1 MKAEKH
7 FSVALFLAA
16 GSLLLAQQADWDALD
31 SQVEQLYLK
40 GDMAGAVRV
49 AKLAV
54 DAASTPK
61 QSGRSLDRLG
71 FLYYNSGN
79 LKDGEA
85 FLRKGLELRREK
97 LGAGSADYAE
107 SANDLALFCRD
118 TRRFPEAQALA
129 EEAVAV
135 RSQVLGA
142 NDPSVAETLET
153 LGTIYSGQGEYREIG
168 RNIRKSPNHLR
179 IPHRCEKSRAAR
191 VRNAARESC
200 RQLPSPRQI
209 SPG

>member
-1 MKAEKH
+1 MK
-7 FSVALFLAA
+7 VASLALLLAA
-16 GSLLLAQQADWDALD
+16 GPMFLQGQKADWEALD
-31 SQVEQLYLK
+31 QQTEQLYLK

-85 FLRKGLELRREK
+85 LLRQGLALRREK
-97 LGAGSADYAE
+97 LGVDTADYAE

-135 RSQVLGA
+135 RSRVLGA

-153 LGTIYSGQGEYREIG
+153 LGTIYSGEGEYG
-168 RNIRKSPNHLR
+168 KSAGTF
-179 IPHRCEKSRAAR
+179 EKARAIY
-191 VRNAARESC
+191 ESHIDAKN
-200 RQLPSPRQI
+200 P
-209 SPG
+209 

>member
-1 MKAEKH
+1 MK
-7 FSVALFLAA
+7 SCSALAWLLAA
-16 GSLLLAQQADWDALD
+16 GSMLPAQPADWNALD

-54 DAASTPK
+54 EVSSTPK

-85 FLRKGLELRREK
+85 FLRQGLELRRKE
-97 LGAGSADYAE
+97 LGPDSADYAE

-129 EEAVAV
+129 EESVVV
-135 RSQVLGA
+135 RSKVLGG
-142 NDPSVAETLET
+142 NDPLVAETLET
-153 LGTIYSGQGEYREIG
+153 LGSIYSAEGNYENSAATFE
-168 RNIRKSPNHLR
+168 
-179 IPHRCEKSRAAR
+179 RAR
-191 VRNAARESC
+191 
-200 RQLPSPRQI
+200 
-209 SPG
+209 

>member
-1 MKAEKH
+1 MKQFA
-7 FSVALFLAA
+7 VALLLAA
-16 GSLLLAQQADWDALD
+16 APLLLAQAADWDALD
-31 SQVEQLYLK
+31 QQIEQLYLK

-61 QSGRSLDRLG
+61 QSGHSLDRLG

-85 FLRKGLELRREK
+85 FLRQALALRREK
-97 LGAGSADYAE
+97 LGADSADYAE

-118 TRRFPEAQALA
+118 TRRYPEGQALA

-135 RSQVLGA
+135 RVRVLGP
-142 NDPSVAETLET
+142 NDPLVAETLET
-153 LGTIYSGQGEYREIG
+153 LGTIYSGEGEYD
-168 RNIRKSPNHLR
+168 KSAGTF
-179 IPHRCEKSRAAR
+179 EKA
-191 VRNAARESC
+191 
-200 RQLPSPRQI
+200 
-209 SPG
+209 

>member
-1 MKAEKH
+1 M
-7 FSVALFLAA
+7 
-16 GSLLLAQQADWDALD
+16 LLAQKPDWDALD
-31 SQVEQLYLK
+31 GQVEQLYLK

-79 LKDGEA
+79 LKDGEL
-85 FLRKGLELRREK
+85 FLRQGLALRREK
-97 LGAGSADYAE
+97 LGADSADYAE

-118 TRRFPEAQALA
+118 TRRFPEAQSLA

-135 RSQVLGA
+135 RSRVLGA
-142 NDPSVAETLET
+142 NDPTVAETLET
-153 LGTIYSGQGEYREIG
+153 LGSIFSGRG
-168 RNIRKSPNHLR
+168 
-179 IPHRCEKSRAAR
+179 
-191 VRNAARESC
+191 
-200 RQLPSPRQI
+200 
-209 SPG
+209 